1 MNVTLVDDVTNV
13 AAALAR
19 LPDGPWGIDV
29 ERADSLRY
37 HRTAALI
44 QVGASGEAVLL
55 DPLAIEDFSVLNA
68 AVADRLAILHAL
80 SNDLV
85 PLARAG
91 IEATRMADTS
101 IAAAL
106 LGLPTGLAPLME
118 SLLDVQLA
126 SDKERFQRAN
136 WEQRPLPDDM
146 LDYAAGDVADLPA
159 LWAVLEERLHALGR
173 WGWYEEEL
181 VEAIRGA
188 REDERSWEDVKGA
201 GRLDPQERAILRAIW
216 LEREDIA
223 SSQDVAPNRILHDSI
238 LVDLARHPPET
249 ERGLVTRSDRRRSVL
264 RRNAGRLFA
273 AVETGATDAPIGRE
287 GPRRRWDDAD
297 REAHD
302 RMRRAR
308 SELADEI
315 GIDAG
320 VLCPGR
326 LLWQGI
332 AADPENGVE
341 LCRAAGL
348 RTWQV
353 ELLHEVLWEAY
364 TAEDD

>member
-1 MNVTLVDDVTNV
+1 MNVTLVDDVTDV

-37 HRTAALI
+37 HRSAALI
-44 QVGASGEAVLL
+44 QVGAAGDAVLL
-55 DPLAIEDFSVLNA
+55 DPLAIEDLSSVNA
-68 AVADRLAILHAL
+68 AIADRLVVLHAL

-91 IEATRMADTS
+91 IEAPHMADTA

-106 LGLPTGLAPLME
+106 LGLPTGLAPLTE
-118 SLLDVQLA
+118 ALLDVQLA
-126 SDKERFQRAN
+126 TDKERFQRAD
-136 WEQRPLPDDM
+136 WEERPLPDDM
-146 LDYAAGDVADLPA
+146 LEYAAGDVADLPA
-159 LWAVLEERLHALGR
+159 LWDALTERLHALGR

-181 VEAIRGA
+181 VEAVRAA
-188 REDERSWEDVKGA
+188 REDERSWEDVRGV
-201 GRLDPQERAILRAIW
+201 GRLDPQARAILRAVW
-216 LEREDIA
+216 LEREAIA
-223 SSQDVAPNRILHDSI
+223 SSQDVAPNRIIHDRI
-238 LVDLARHPPET
+238 LVDLAQHPPET
-249 ERGLVTRSDRRRSVL
+249 ERGLVMRSDRRRSVL
-264 RRNAGRLFA
+264 RRNADRLFA
-273 AVETGATDAPIGRE
+273 AVETGATDPPIQKD

-302 RMRRAR
+302 RLRRAR
-308 SELADEI
+308 SDLADEI

-320 VLCPGR
+320 VLCPSR

-332 AADPENGVE
+332 AADPQDGEE

-348 RTWQV
+348 REWQV
-353 ELLHEVLWEAY
+353 ELLREVLWDAY
-364 TAEDD
+364 LGDDE